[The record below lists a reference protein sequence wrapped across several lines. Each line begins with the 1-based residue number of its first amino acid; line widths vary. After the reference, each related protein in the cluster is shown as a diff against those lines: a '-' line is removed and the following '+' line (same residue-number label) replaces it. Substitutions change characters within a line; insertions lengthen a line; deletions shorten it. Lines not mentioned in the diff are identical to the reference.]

1 MGYGIS
7 DIQYSSILLIQNAVA
22 KVDGLI
28 GPETICKLQQY
39 LGATYGKVLS
49 RLSRIVK
56 ELQRLI
62 NNGISREYTIPM

>member
-7 DIQYSSILLIQNAVA
+7 NIKYSSILLIQNAVA
-22 KVDGLI
+22 KVGLI
-28 GPETICKLQQY
+28 GPETIGKLQQY